1 MQRKVKLGIVG
12 VLLAVMVA
20 SVAYAWVASN
30 TLTFTTTV
38 SGSPIYLEKSTDLP
52 ALMYYEEP
60 FTFTT
65 RTRNL
70 ASKEYTGCMTHFVIS
85 RGDGGTMQAIWV
97 TVHYKDLNWEGDLIF
112 TVDGSGN
119 LVTTIGPWPATVGYD
134 MPATITVTIHSG
146 AYVGTS
152 YNGQVW
158 VEVP

>member
-1 MQRKVKLGIVG
+1 MQRKMKLGIVST
-12 VLLAVMVA
+12 LLAVMMA
-20 SVAYAWVASN
+20 SIAYAWVASN

-38 SGSPIYLEKSTDLP
+38 SGSPILLEKSSDLP

-70 ASKEYTGCMTHFVIS
+70 ASKAYSGCMTHFVIS
-85 RGDGGTMQAIWV
+85 RGDGGAMQVSWV
-97 TVHYKDLNWEGDLIF
+97 TVHYKDTTWEGDLTF

-119 LVTTIGPWPATVGYD
+119 LVTTIGPWTATVGYD
-134 MPATITVTIHSG
+134 MTATITVTIHAG
-146 AYVGTS
+146 AAVGIS